1 MAKITIEVL
10 LKIAEIISNIA
21 VIITDTLNGGKKK
34 NDNTRSS
41 KKK

>member
-21 VIITDTLNGGKKK
+21 VIIVDTLNGGNKK
-34 NDNTRSS
+34 NDNTGSS